1 MTMVFCR
8 GCSKQIHESAPSCPQ
23 CGATQAVAASVNK
36 ESGWMSIVSAIL
48 AGFMFLGSLDFE
60 GGYDRDVIVG
70 AGILGISSVI
80 LASISL
86 YQHKPLKTL
95 AIVAITFA
103 ILGFLIVLGNSQPN

>member
-1 MTMVFCR
+1 MAMVFCR
-8 GCSKQIHESAPSCPQ
+8 GCSKEIHETAASCPQ
-23 CGATQAVAASVNK
+23 CGATQAAAASINK

-48 AGFMFLGSLDFE
+48 AGFMFLASLDLE
-60 GGYDRDVIVG
+60 MGYDRDLIVG
-70 AGILGISSVI
+70 AGILGVSSVI

-86 YQHKPLKTL
+86 HQRKPLKTL